1 MVWLHWWWW
10 RLVHRFRMVWLHWLV
25 VVICKRELGVV
36 VTCTLELVVVETYKL
51 VWDDM
56 VLVED
61 GMASWVVVVTC
72 TLGYVVGSVVL
83 WVVVVTCKLGCVE
96 GSVGPWV
103 VVVIC
108 KQELEVVETCKR
120 GDDGVEEETYKLGWW
135 WRLVNR
141 SWRWWG
147 LVNGMVMVWW
157 RRLVYRGVWRVVWLL
172 RWWWRLDGDG
182 VVEETYILDSGVV
195 MDRHALVVE
204 EMSIGNLLSFQK
216 LS

>member
-1 MVWLHWWWW
+1 MAS
-10 RLVHRFRMVWLHWLV
+10 LVVVVICKWELGVVETCILVRDGMASLVV

-120 GDDGVEEETYKLGWW
+120 GDDGVEEETYKLG
-135 WRLVNR
+135 
-141 SWRWWG
+141 
-147 LVNGMVMVWW
+147 
-157 RRLVYRGVWRVVWLL
+157 Y
-172 RWWWRLDGDG
+172 
-182 VVEETYILDSGVV
+182 VEGSV
-195 MDRHALVVE
+195 A
-204 EMSIGNLLSFQK
+204 S
-216 LS
+216 